1 MFLFNILDMKHEI
14 TVNILSRYLQT
25 ITVSPFLDI
34 QSFCN
39 PYWIR
44 VLEI

>member
-1 MFLFNILDMKHEI
+1 MFSILDMKHEI

-25 ITVSPFLDI
+25 ITVSPFLTTCYL
-34 QSFCN
+34 CN

-44 VLEI
+44 VSRV

>member
-1 MFLFNILDMKHEI
+1 LFNVLDMKHEI

-25 ITVSPFLDI
+25 ITVSPFLATC
-34 QSFCN
+34 FLCN